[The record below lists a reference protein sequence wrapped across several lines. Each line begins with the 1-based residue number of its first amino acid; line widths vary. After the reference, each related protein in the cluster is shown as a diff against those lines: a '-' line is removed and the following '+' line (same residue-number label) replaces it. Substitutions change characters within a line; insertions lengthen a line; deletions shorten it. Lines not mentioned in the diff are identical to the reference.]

1 MEETSI
7 FQVQVILTSFLTR
20 SSLFS
25 QHRRYVIHRTLTK
38 ISYSIVFI
46 LWSISR
52 EDCDRLIH
60 KKLEEATKDKYIFF
74 LNTCNEIFK
83 LYLNS
88 KNQKK
93 YPHICWSDSIKIT
106 RILYDIIAELYTI
119 HLFLVV
125 QEECWTA
132 HPEEIDARYQ
142 SRPMTSLGCYP
153 IMIFFLSFPTRNLS
167 LGQTSNRNFIPRWL
181 FYSIRQ
187 IIIEQVEKKK
197 KLDQTFYVSRNK
209 SIRNWT
215 AACYRV
221 AFTHIWSTT
230 RNT

>member
-93 YPHICWSDSIKIT
+93 ISPYLLIWFDQDNTHPLRYYRWTVYNSLVSCGTGRMLDSTSWRNRCAIPVT
-106 RILYDIIAELYTI
+106 ANDQPWVLSNND
-119 HLFLVV
+119 FL
-125 QEECWTA
+125 
-132 HPEEIDARYQ
+132 P
-142 SRPMTSLGCYP
+142 
-153 IMIFFLSFPTRNLS
+153 FLSHAQFITWANIKPQFYTALTV
-167 LGQTSNRNFIPRWL
+167 LFNFN
-181 FYSIRQ
+181 SS
-187 IIIEQVEKKK
+187 K
-197 KLDQTFYVSRNK
+197 
-209 SIRNWT
+209 
-215 AACYRV
+215 
-221 AFTHIWSTT
+221 
-230 RNT
+230 